1 MQSMQHIF
9 LSILITDEPV
19 IFGIL
24 MAVLALLFY
33 TSQSENPILRKF
45 YGIVP
50 VLLLAYF
57 IPGILVSIGLIDG
70 HAEGI
75 NFISKRMLL
84 PASLILLTLSVDMKA
99 IMSLGPKALI
109 MFFTATIGIVIGGPL
124 ALWIVS
130 LFNPDVLA
138 DNGDASIWKGMATV
152 AGSWIGGSANQTA
165 MKEIYKAGDGLFS
178 AMVIVDVV
186 VANIWMAILLYGA
199 GVSDKLDRFLKADN
213 SSIESLKKKVTDF
226 QAANNR
232 IPSFT
237 DLIVMLGVVFAFVGL
252 SHWLST
258 AIATPLDTWIKDALA
273 ADPTSN
279 IKFITSFG
287 SDFFWLIVFATAF
300 GLAMSFT
307 KARKFEGVGASKMGS
322 VFIYIL
328 VATIGLHMNF
338 AEMWAD
344 WERNSLLIIIGF
356 VWMLVHIII
365 LLTVAKLIK
374 APFFFVAVGSQAN
387 IGGAAS
393 APVVASA
400 FSPAL
405 APVGVL
411 LAVLGYALGTFAA
424 ILCAM
429 MMQGISA

>member
-1 MQSMQHIF
+1 MQHLF

-19 IFGIL
+19 IFGVL

-33 TSQSENPILRKF
+33 TSHSENKAFRRF

-57 IPGILVSIGLIDG
+57 IPGILVSVGFIDG

-109 MFFTATIGIVIGGPL
+109 MFFTATFGIVIGGPV

-130 LFNPDVLA
+130 LFSPEVLA
-138 DNGDASIWKGMATV
+138 DHGEASIWRGMATV

-165 MKEIYKAGDGLFS
+165 MKEIYKASDGLFS

-186 VANIWMAILLYGA
+186 VANIWMAVLLYGA
-199 GVSDKLDRFLKADN
+199 GISDKLDKVLKADN
-213 SSIESLKKKVTDF
+213 SSIEALKKKVTDF
-226 QAANNR
+226 QAATNR
-232 IPSFT
+232 IPTFK
-237 DLIVMLGVVFAFVGL
+237 DLIVMLGVVFALVGL
-252 SHWLST
+252 SHLLSQ
-258 AIATPLDTWIKDALA
+258 AVSVPLDTWIMDALK
-273 ADPTSN
+273 ADPDSN

-300 GLAMSFT
+300 GLALSFT
-307 KARKFEGVGASKMGS
+307 KARNFEGVGASKVGS

-344 WERNSLLIIIGF
+344 WERNSLLIIIGLI
-356 VWMLVHIII
+356 WMLVHVII
-365 LLTVAKLIK
+365 LLTVAKFIK

-387 IGGAAS
+387 VGGAAS

-424 ILCAM
+424 IFCAM
-429 MMQGISA
+429 MMQGLSA